1 MAICSVTEAGLIIS
15 EAPED
20 AILLGAATKGLLPA
34 MYKVKDFKELPGL
47 GMTSQLTVGASVI
60 LFVCS

>member
-1 MAICSVTEAGLIIS
+1 MTEAGLIIR
-15 EAPED
+15 ETPED

-47 GMTSQLTVGASVI
+47 GMTSQLTVCI
-60 LFVCS
+60 LIGIW